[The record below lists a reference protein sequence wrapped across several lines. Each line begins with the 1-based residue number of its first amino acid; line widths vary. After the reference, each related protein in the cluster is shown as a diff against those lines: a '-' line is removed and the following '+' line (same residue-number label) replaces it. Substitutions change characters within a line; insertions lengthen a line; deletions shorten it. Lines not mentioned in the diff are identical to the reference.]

1 MKHKIN
7 VGNCMFAVLGVLLIG
22 TGVAFNAMARLGND
36 PVGIFY
42 DGVRNVLRMP
52 QSRLGLASNVVNVCF
67 AVFLSFFGRKYLNF
81 GTLIYLLPYG
91 SCVDFGTWIYQ
102 KIFAGVH
109 LYQRILGSIT
119 GCFLI
124 YMGIALY
131 ITVDI
136 GMDPMSGMPLVI
148 RDHMHW
154 DYKTAKWLFDGT
166 ITIVG
171 FLLGGKLG
179 IITIMT
185 AFTAG
190 PCIQFLTG
198 QLEKLKISFSQI
210 FLK

>member
-7 VGNCMFAVLGVLLIG
+7 VGKCMFAVLGVLLIG

-42 DGVRNVLRMP
+42 DGVRSVLRMP
-52 QSRLGLASNVVNVCF
+52 QSRLGLASNVVNICF
-67 AVFLSFFGRKYLNF
+67 AVSLCFFGRKYLNL

-91 SCVDFGTWIYQ
+91 SCVDFGTSIYQ
-102 KIFAGVH
+102 KVFAGVH
-109 LYQRILGSIT
+109 LYQRILGSVT

-148 RDHMHW
+148 RDRMHW
-154 DYKTAKWLFDGT
+154 DYKKAKWFFDGT

-198 QLEKLKISFSQI
+198 QLEKLKFNFSQI
-210 FLK
+210 LK